1 VVGAFYGC
9 DDEEDCWR
17 NVKNIFKEAHA
28 QMHRILDDEK
38 PIVENFGKK
47 EDNIIKFL
55 SLLF

>member
-1 VVGAFYGC
+1 MQEILYG
-9 DDEEDCWR
+9 
-17 NVKNIFKEAHA
+17 
-28 QMHRILDDEK
+28 EK